1 MCTSGFVNRQR
12 LVNTFVSNLHGPE
25 HRLSFLGAPVVDVIP
40 VSGISGNI
48 TVAFV
53 ALSYAGRLNITAIA
67 DPDRC
72 PDLKVL
78 TEELQRELRVL
89 SGIVDA
95 APAPHNI

>member
-1 MCTSGFVNRQR
+1 MIREWFVNRQR

-48 TVAFV
+48 TVGFV
-53 ALSYAGRLNITAIA
+53 ALSYAGTLTITAIA

-72 PDLKVL
+72 PDLNVL
-78 TEELQRELRVL
+78 TEQIQRELRVL

-95 APAPHNI
+95 SPAPHNI